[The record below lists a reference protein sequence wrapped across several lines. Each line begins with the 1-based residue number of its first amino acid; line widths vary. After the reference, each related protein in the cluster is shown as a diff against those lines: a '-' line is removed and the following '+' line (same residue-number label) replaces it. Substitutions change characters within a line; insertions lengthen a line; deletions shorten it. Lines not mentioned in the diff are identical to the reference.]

1 MGDRAVFWRWR
12 RNPLRRRCDVLEGW
26 TGVAAALLI
35 AAGAPAAGAATA
47 AAVEH
52 SELRR
57 SQGVHLTTAVLT
69 RNAAEAVANPYTG
82 SVGKVL
88 TTVRW
93 TAPDGS
99 TRTGAARVDPGS
111 PAGSPTTVWVDAE
124 GRLQQSRLTP
134 AQAEAQGVVFGTVAA
149 MGTCALVLAGRWGVR
164 LRIDR
169 HRAAAW
175 GRDWEE
181 TGPSWG
187 RRRA

>member
-1 MGDRAVFWRWR
+1 MGGRAVFWRWR
-12 RNPLRRRCDVLEGW
+12 RNPLRRRCDVVEAC

-47 AAVEH
+47 VAVEH

-57 SQGVHLTTAVLT
+57 SQGTHLATAFLT
-69 RNAAEAVANPYTG
+69 EDAAKAVENPYTG
-82 SVGKVL
+82 SIGKVL
-88 TTVRW
+88 TPVRW

-99 TRTGAARVDPGS
+99 TRTGLARVEPGS
-111 PAGSPTTVWVDAE
+111 PAGSPATVWLDAD
-124 GRLQQSRLTP
+124 GRLQQNRLTP

-149 MGTCALVLAGRWGVR
+149 AGACALVLAGRWVVR

-175 GRDWEE
+175 AREWEE

-187 RRRA
+187 HRRA

>member
-1 MGDRAVFWRWR
+1 MGGRAVFWRWR
-12 RNPLRRRCDVLEGW
+12 RNPMRRRSDVLEAW

-47 AAVEH
+47 VAVEH
-52 SELRR
+52 SELRH
-57 SQGVHLTTAVLT
+57 SAGTHLATAVLT
-69 RNAAEAVANPYTG
+69 EDAAKAVENPYTG
-82 SVGKVL
+82 SIGKVL

-99 TRTGAARVDPGS
+99 TRTGEARVEPGS
-111 PAGSPTTVWVDAE
+111 HAGSPTTVWLDA
-124 GRLQQSRLTP
+124 GGHLQQNRLTP

-149 MGTCALVLAGRWGVR
+149 TGACALVLAGRWIVR

-175 GRDWEE
+175 DREWER

-187 RRRA
+187 HRRA